1 MSDLQI
7 GLLIIGLAVVVVV
20 YGYGAWQQIQYRRRF
35 GSAFRPRHGDA
46 LYQGVGEGG
55 AAQTVSDPAALFDD
69 VAQDLPTG
77 IEEVEGEEVCS
88 TLDTF
93 CDYIA
98 ELSLNSPVSAAVL
111 EPLWQRRFDFGKS
124 VNVCALNAEDGSWER
139 VIPESKSSYTSFR
152 VALQLVDRNGAAGE
166 SLIAGFRDLVRD
178 IAQTIPAEADL
189 PDVTEAAESAAHL
202 DTFCA
207 EVDHMIGFNILPEG
221 DRLLSGSDIAQIAA
235 RYNLTLEPD
244 GAFHLLDPLGHTL
257 FVLANIDN
265 DPFRH
270 HSLDRMNV
278 MGLSLQL
285 DVPRVV
291 QPSQRFDEMVQ
302 LAREIGSELHAAVV
316 DDYRAPLDFTAI
328 AMIRIRVV
336 NIENR
341 MRSYPIVPGSA
352 QALRLFS

>member
-35 GSAFRPRHGDA
+35 GTAFRPRHGDA
-46 LYQGVGEGG
+46 LYQGIHEGG
-55 AAQTVSDPAALFDD
+55 AAQKGNEPSALIDGM
-69 VAQDLPTG
+69 AQDLPVG
-77 IEEVEGEEVCS
+77 MEEGDEVCT

-124 VNVCALNAEDGSWER
+124 VNVCALNAEDGSWEK
-139 VIPESKSSYTSFR
+139 VIPESQSSYTSFS

-178 IAQTIPAEADL
+178 IAQTIRAEADL
-189 PDVTEAAESAAHL
+189 PDVTEAVESAGRL
-202 DTFCA
+202 DAFCA

-221 DRLLSGSDIAQIAA
+221 DRLLSGGDIAQIAS
-235 RYNLTLEPD
+235 RHNLTLEPD

-265 DPFRH
+265 DPFQH
-270 HSLDRMNV
+270 HSLDQMKV

-291 QPSQRFDEMVQ
+291 QPSRRFDEMVQ
-302 LAREIGSELHAAVV
+302 LAREIGRELHAAVV

-328 AMIRIRVV
+328 AMIRIRIVT
-336 NIENR
+336 IENR
-341 MRSYPIVPGSA
+341 MLSYPIVPGSA
-352 QALRLFS
+352 QARRLFS